1 MSQWWRWIPRTM
13 RRSPSK
19 PKEVREL
26 ETELAQKYLEAGRKR
41 RHLERLTG
49 ETLELLDPRNRHDAA
64 S

>member
-1 MSQWWRWIPRTM
+1 M